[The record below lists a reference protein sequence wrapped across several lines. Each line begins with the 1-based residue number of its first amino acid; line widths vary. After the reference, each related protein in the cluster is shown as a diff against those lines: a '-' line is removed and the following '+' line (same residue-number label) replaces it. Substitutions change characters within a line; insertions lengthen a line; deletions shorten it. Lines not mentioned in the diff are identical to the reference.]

1 MIRIWT
7 CTSKTYQLSQVVE
20 IEHLASIQNQDPA
33 TPEYDAIIIG
43 AGVCGI
49 YQAYRLQQMGK
60 RFLVLEQ
67 ASDVGGTW
75 HWNRYPGCRFDSES
89 ETYGYS
95 FSAELLE
102 EWNWSEHFAP
112 REETERYLQYV
123 TDKFDLRQ
131 HMRFRQ
137 RLASAIWKP
146 GLLGWE
152 LTTDTGDVLTTR
164 FLLTAIGLLSSPT
177 LPRYEGVE
185 NFKSLS
191 FHTYHAPREGV
202 NFAGK
207 RVAVIG
213 TGATG
218 VQLIAAIAGEVGSL
232 TVFQRRPNW
241 CAPLNNSPISA
252 QEMTDIKKRYNEIFV
267 RCRET
272 PSGFYH
278 DVDPRRTLDVD
289 PQEREAFWERLYN
302 SPGFGVW
309 VGNFKDTL
317 VDTEAN
323 AEFSKFVAAKIRER
337 VRDPDVAEKLVPKD
351 HGFGTRRVPMETG
364 YYEVYNQ
371 GNVRLV
377 DISETP
383 IERITE
389 TGIQTIAEHHEFDI
403 IIYATGFDAVTG
415 AFDKIDIVGEA
426 GQKLRDKWIDGP
438 LTVYGLAVNGFPNML
453 TLAGPQSGSVAT
465 NFPRGIEEAVDWCS
479 GVLEYLFDNRID
491 YFNARQAAENSWS
504 EHVQEMSERILF
516 GKEQSWFTGYNSN
529 VDRQYRQKCLI
540 YAGGQIRFRQFLKE
554 ESAQSYPSFEM
565 RQSGGTPRSHG
576 SVVPR
581 DAAI

>member
-1 MIRIWT
+1 M
-7 CTSKTYQLSQVVE
+7 SGLSPGVRGAGSLALAAE
-20 IEHLASIQNQDPA
+20 IGPLASIQIDDPS
-33 TPEYDAIIIG
+33 TPQYDAIVIG

-95 FSAELLE
+95 FSPELLQ
-102 EWNWSEHFAP
+102 EWDWTEHFAP

-123 TDKFDLRQ
+123 TDKFDLRR
-131 HMRFRQ
+131 HMRFGQ
-137 RLASAIWKP
+137 RLASAVWKP
-146 GLLGWE
+146 DLSGWE
-152 LTTDTGDVLTTR
+152 LTTDKGEVLTTR

-185 NFKSLS
+185 DFGSLS

-202 NFAGK
+202 EFAGK

-218 VQLIAAIAGEVGSL
+218 VQLISAIADKVGAL

-241 CAPLNNSPISA
+241 CAPLHNTPISA
-252 QEMTDIKKRYNEIFV
+252 GEMADIKQRYDEIFA

-278 DVDPRRTLDVD
+278 DVDPRRTLEVD
-289 PQEREAFWERLYN
+289 PQEREVFWERLYA
-302 SPGFGVW
+302 SSGFGVW
-309 VGNFKDTL
+309 LGNFKDML
-317 VDTEAN
+317 VDSAAN
-323 AEFSKFVAAKIRER
+323 AEFSKFVAAKIRQR
-337 VRDPDVAEKLVPKD
+337 VRDPAVAEKLVPKD

-364 YYEVYNQ
+364 YYEVFNQ
-371 GNVRLV
+371 DNVRLV

-383 IERITE
+383 IERITQ
-389 TGIQTIAEHHEFDI
+389 TGIQTSAEHHPFDI
-403 IIYATGFDAVTG
+403 IVYATGFDAVTG
-415 AFDKIDIVGEA
+415 AFDQIDIVGEG
-426 GQKLRDKWIDGP
+426 GQLLRDKWIDGP

-465 NFPRGIEEAVDWCS
+465 NFPRGIEEAVNWCS
-479 GVLEYLFDNRID
+479 GMLSYLFENEID
-491 YFNARQAAENSWS
+491 YFNPRRSAEDFWNR
-504 EHVQEMSERILF
+504 HVQEMSDRILF

-540 YAGGQIRFRQFLKE
+540 YAGGQIRFRQFLTE
-554 ESAQSYPSFEM
+554 ESAQTYPSFEM
-565 RQSGGTPRSHG
+565 RSGVEATRS
-576 SVVPR
+576 
-581 DAAI
+581 A